1 MYKNKKPLLFTLVFL
16 CVCAALWLS
25 INMHT
30 KQKLL
35 QKSDNIELIQLTNSI
50 KKEEIFFTESVE
62 EITKKESIEE
72 ESTEEAVGDEG
83 PDGLEIVSALPLA
96 GEEAY
101 NMLMSACGEIDFYGE
116 FQMGDRSL
124 YHAYLENYIQ
134 LFQGQRNVYCMET
147 KTEISIGELDLAE
160 AEDGES
166 GFGHKYYR
174 YLYFDADGDEK
185 PEMVLTDAGMCYVF
199 KYIAESDKIVLLYA
213 TPYPTYEYVYGSRRM
228 YFLNLREPGIIE
240 VRLMNQYFQKER
252 YVIFISAVT
261 YTGENA
267 EKTKVYA
274 VSLPAYYNSEKQTAY
289 VSDMMT
295 EKMKEGAY
303 ENGET
308 WIFHVT
314 KEQFEE
320 LTDTFFQSFNTEDT
334 RRDKVEYT
342 YEELLD
348 GVKGGAL

>member
-1 MYKNKKPLLFTLVFL
+1 MLF
-16 CVCAALWLS
+16 
-25 INMHT
+25 
-30 KQKLL
+30 
-35 QKSDNIELIQLTNSI
+35 
-50 KKEEIFFTESVE
+50 
-62 EITKKESIEE
+62 
-72 ESTEEAVGDEG
+72 
-83 PDGLEIVSALPLA
+83 
-96 GEEAY
+96 
-101 NMLMSACGEIDFYGE
+101 
-116 FQMGDRSL
+116 RS
-124 YHAYLENYIQ
+124 
-134 LFQGQRNVYCMET
+134 
-147 KTEISIGELDLAE
+147 
-160 AEDGES
+160 
-166 GFGHKYYR
+166 
-174 YLYFDADGDEK
+174 DEK

-320 LTDTFFQSFNTEDT
+320 LTSTFFQSFNTEDT

-342 YEELLD
+342 YEELLA
-348 GVKGGAL
+348 GVKGGTL

>member
-213 TPYPTYEYVYGSRRM
+213 TPYPTYEYVY
-228 YFLNLREPGIIE
+228 
-240 VRLMNQYFQKER
+240 
-252 YVIFISAVT
+252 
-261 YTGENA
+261 
-267 EKTKVYA
+267 A

-320 LTDTFFQSFNTEDT
+320 LTSTFFQSFNTEDT

-342 YEELLD
+342 YEELLA
-348 GVKGGAL
+348 GVKGGTL

>member
-116 FQMGDRSL
+116 FQIFVPCISREL
-124 YHAYLENYIQ
+124 YTT
-134 LFQGQRNVYCMET
+134 FPGT
-147 KTEISIGELDLAE
+147 KE
-160 AEDGES
+160 
-166 GFGHKYYR
+166 
-174 YLYFDADGDEK
+174 
-185 PEMVLTDAGMCYVF
+185 C
-199 KYIAESDKIVLLYA
+199 LLY
-213 TPYPTYEYVYGSRRM
+213 G
-228 YFLNLREPGIIE
+228 N
-240 VRLMNQYFQKER
+240 
-252 YVIFISAVT
+252 
-261 YTGENA
+261 
-267 EKTKVYA
+267 
-274 VSLPAYYNSEKQTAY
+274 
-289 VSDMMT
+289 
-295 EKMKEGAY
+295 
-303 ENGET
+303 ENGN
-308 WIFHVT
+308 
-314 KEQFEE
+314 
-320 LTDTFFQSFNTEDT
+320 FNW
-334 RRDKVEYT
+334 
-342 YEELLD
+342 
-348 GVKGGAL
+348 